1 MHRRE
6 FLKGSVA
13 AFAGLALWP
22 SFAEEKHGKPVIG
35 FLSSRSLDDSGR
47 IVAAFRKG
55 LAEAGT
61 IEGQD
66 ATIAYRWAEGDYE
79 RLPVLAAEIAR
90 LRPSVLIAAGG
101 EPSAFAARA
110 ASPDLPIVFSVGGDP
125 VEIGLVQ
132 SLNRPGGNMTGIS
145 LFATALEAK
154 RLEILHE
161 LNPRANILGVLVDR
175 DFQGSGTQIL
185 NVTQAAED
193 MRQPIEI
200 VHAGN
205 DRELAI
211 AFERLRSVN
220 ADGLL
225 VCAAPF
231 FDTRRARIVAL
242 EAQQRLPAIHQ
253 FRDYAAQGGL
263 MSYGICPPEG
273 YRQIGVYAGQILK
286 GTSPSEL
293 PVVQPA
299 TFEFVINL
307 KQAGALGIEIPASLL
322 ARADEV
328 IQ

>member
-6 FLKGSVA
+6 FLG

-22 SFAEEKHGKPVIG
+22 SFAEDTHHKPVIG
-35 FLSSRSLDDSGR
+35 FLSSRSFDDSTR
-47 IVAAFRKG
+47 IVSAFREG
-55 LAEAGT
+55 LAGT
-61 IEGQD
+61 GVIEGQD

-79 RLPVLAAEIAR
+79 RLPALAAEIIG

-110 ASPDLPIVFSVGGDP
+110 AAVDIPIVFSVGGDP
-125 VEIGLVQ
+125 VEIGLVK

-145 LFATALEAK
+145 LLATALEAK

-161 LNPRANILGVLVDR
+161 LIPGGRLLGALVDR
-175 DFQGSGTQIL
+175 EFQGAGTQIL
-185 NVTQAAED
+185 EVTQAAQD
-193 MRQPIEI
+193 MGRRIEI
-200 VHAGN
+200 VHASN
-205 DRELAI
+205 DNELAV
-211 AFERLRSVN
+211 AFERLRALG

-225 VCAAPF
+225 VCAGPF

-242 EAQQRLPAIHQ
+242 EGQQRLPAIHQ
-253 FRDYAAQGGL
+253 FREYAAQGGL
-263 MSYGICPPEG
+263 MSYGICPPDG
-273 YRQIGVYAGQILK
+273 YRQIGIYAGQILK
-286 GTSPSEL
+286 GASPSEL

-307 KQAGALGIEIPASLL
+307 NMAAALGLDIPASLL

>member
-1 MHRRE
+1 MQRRE
-6 FLKGSVA
+6 FLKSSLG
-13 AFAGLALWP
+13 AFAALALWP
-22 SFAEEKHGKPVIG
+22 SFAEEKHGKPIIG
-35 FLSSRSLDDSGR
+35 FLSSRSPDDSAR

-61 IEGQD
+61 VEGKD
-66 ATIAYRWAEGDYE
+66 ATIAYRWADGDYE
-79 RLPVLAAEIAR
+79 RLPALAAEIVR
-90 LRPSVLIAAGG
+90 LNPSVLIAAGG
-101 EPSAFAARA
+101 EPSALAARA
-110 ASPDLPIVFSVGGDP
+110 ASADIPIVFSVGGDP
-125 VEIGLVQ
+125 VETGLVR

-145 LFATALEAK
+145 LLATALEAK

-161 LNPRANILGVLVDR
+161 LNPRGKTLGVLVDR

-185 NVTQAAED
+185 EVTQAAQD
-193 MRQPIEI
+193 MGQRIEI
-200 VHAGN
+200 VQASN
-205 DRELAI
+205 DHELAV
-211 AFERLRSVN
+211 AFERLKAVA

-253 FRDYAAQGGL
+253 FREYAAQGGL
-263 MSYGICPPEG
+263 MSYGICPPDG
-273 YRQIGVYAGQILK
+273 YRQIGVYAGRILK
-286 GTSPSEL
+286 GTPPSEL

-307 KQAGALGIEIPASLL
+307 KVAGALGLDMPASLL